1 MNNQTLDLISEGEV
15 WDDAAYFAE
24 ILEALMRRFARA
36 FARLDREEICC
47 CGCTPAQCATVS
59 AIAESARPV
68 AMTELS
74 NRLGL
79 AVSTV
84 TRCLDRLADMGLV
97 ARSEDP
103 TDRRVTLVDLT
114 DAGLAKLGVIKG
126 ADRRF
131 FVQVIGRVASNERQS
146 LVRAFELLL
155 KALPEPTEQADYN
168 PCC

>member
-15 WDDAAYFAE
+15 WDDAAYYAE

-84 TRCLDRLADMGLV
+84 TRCLDRLAHMGLV
-97 ARSEDP
+97 ARSEHP

-114 DAGLAKLGVIKG
+114 DAGLAKLDQIKA

-131 FVQVIGRVASNERQS
+131 FAQVIGRMPTEERQN
-146 LVRAFELLL
+146 LIRAFEALL
-155 KALPEPTEQADYN
+155 KALPRPSEPVDYN

>member
-15 WDDAAYFAE
+15 WDDAAYYAE

-36 FARLDREEICC
+36 FARLDRVEICC

-68 AMTELS
+68 PMTELAK
-74 NRLGL
+74 RLGL

-97 ARSEDP
+97 ARFEDP
-103 TDRRVTLVDLT
+103 SDRRVTLVNLT

-131 FVQVIGRVASNERQS
+131 FYQVIGRIPSNERQG
-146 LVRAFELLL
+146 LIRAFEALL
-155 KALPEPTEQADYN
+155 KALPDPAEASDST